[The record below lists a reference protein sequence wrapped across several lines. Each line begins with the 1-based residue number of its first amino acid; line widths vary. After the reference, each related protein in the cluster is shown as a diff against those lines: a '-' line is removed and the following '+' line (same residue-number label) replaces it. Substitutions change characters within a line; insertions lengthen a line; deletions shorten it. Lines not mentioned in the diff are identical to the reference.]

1 MIDYN
6 KRIIELINNGR
17 TLNEISTQLGLT
29 HPQIYTRLKTLQ
41 IHGFEFVRIY
51 FYDGNIKY
59 IPMNKVSD
67 TNRDGIDLI
76 TKNTDQQIKIML
88 ISDIHLGSKYDDI
101 NLLNKIYDY
110 CITNNINIIIN
121 AGDIIDGISLGK
133 EKRIKSFERQID
145 YLIKHYPF
153 DKNIIN
159 FICLGNHD
167 IDSFTTNNQ
176 DISTIL
182 YNFRHDLVSLG
193 YGLGNINIKNESIY
207 IKHNISGFN
216 NSHIPSESLILL
228 GHSHKASIYPNG
240 NLYVHIPTLSNIN
253 NETNGFPGAMIMNIT
268 FKNGYFKVGH
278 FEQLIIADK
287 IYKVNEFISELL
299 PNRNIKRKSQIILE
313 TNENGIYFNDFE
325 NNQTNNEPKK
335 LSRKQKKIQNKSQKS

>member
-110 CITNNINIIIN
+110 CITNT
-121 AGDIIDGISLGK
+121 SVK
-133 EKRIKSFERQID
+133 
-145 YLIKHYPF
+145 
-153 DKNIIN
+153 
-159 FICLGNHD
+159 
-167 IDSFTTNNQ
+167 
-176 DISTIL
+176 
-182 YNFRHDLVSLG
+182 
-193 YGLGNINIKNESIY
+193 
-207 IKHNISGFN
+207 
-216 NSHIPSESLILL
+216 
-228 GHSHKASIYPNG
+228 
-240 NLYVHIPTLSNIN
+240 
-253 NETNGFPGAMIMNIT
+253 
-268 FKNGYFKVGH
+268 
-278 FEQLIIADK
+278 LII
-287 IYKVNEFISELL
+287 
-299 PNRNIKRKSQIILE
+299 
-313 TNENGIYFNDFE
+313 
-325 NNQTNNEPKK
+325 
-335 LSRKQKKIQNKSQKS
+335 

>member
-6 KRIIELINNGR
+6 KRIIELIGNGR
-17 TLNEISTQLGLT
+17 TLNEICTQLNLT
-29 HPQIYTRLKTLQ
+29 RTQIYTRLKTLQ
-41 IHGFEFVRIY
+41 VHGYEYERIY

-59 IPMNKVSD
+59 IPQNKVVQ
-67 TNRDGIDLI
+67 NERDGVDLI
-76 TKNTDQQIKIML
+76 TKSTDQQISIML
-88 ISDIHLGSKYDDI
+88 ISDIHFGSKYDDV
-101 NLLNKIYDY
+101 NLINKIYDY
-110 CITNNINIIIN
+110 CINNNIHIIIN
-121 AGDIIDGISLGK
+121 AGDIIDGITIGR

-145 YLIKHYPF
+145 YLIKNYPS

-167 IDSFTTNNQ
+167 IDSFVTNNQ
-176 DISTIL
+176 DIQAVL

-193 YGLGNINIKNESIY
+193 YGVGNINIKNESIY
-207 IKHNISGFN
+207 VKHNINGYN

-240 NLYVHIPTLSNIN
+240 NLYIHIPTLSNIS
-253 NETNGFPGAMIMNIT
+253 NEKNGFPGAMVMTIT

-287 IYKVNEFISELL
+287 IYKINEFISELL
-299 PNRNIKRKSQIILE
+299 SNRTIKRKSIVILE
-313 TNENGIYFNDFE
+313 ENENGIYLNDFE
-325 NNQTNNEPKK
+325 NNQSKSEPKK
-335 LSRKQKKIQNKSQKS
+335 LSRKQKKLQNKSQKS